1 METNDKHSE
10 EEFSFDWKKKG
21 VGNKERLSLKHDTKE
36 AQKYNENKKS
46 PLSNKNKVKP
56 ENLPLGLKKLRKK
69 IRDMYDEEDDDEN
82 DSFFAHIKMPE
93 QEEDTSLLY
102 ALTDDEKDIFKQ
114 KNTFE
119 NIKMQQTA
127 GKMEALHIAN
137 NLAREA
143 GLNNLSQSA
152 LQQGMQEATFAP
164 QATQEKVIKKEVNQ
178 KLGIS
183 GKIEDGKIIQ
193 AARGIKKVEQL
204 GGQSAMKNMEM
215 KDIIKAGEQKL
226 SEIEL
231 AELILEKS
239 GQDVKKRKNKLNK
252 TKDNIEL
259 KQFKTS
265 HDKRP
270 NKSSGNRNT
279 HLGR

>member
-1 METNDKHSE
+1 METNDKHIE
-10 EEFSFDWKKKG
+10 EEFSFDWKKNG
-21 VGNKERLSLKHDTKE
+21 VGNNERLSLKHDAKE
-36 AQKYNENKKS
+36 AQKYKEKQKS
-46 PLSNKNKVKP
+46 PLSSKKKVNP

-69 IRDMYDEEDDDEN
+69 IRDIYDEEDEDEN
-82 DSFFAHIKMPE
+82 DTFFAHIKMPE
-93 QEEDTSLLY
+93 QEEDNSLLY
-102 ALTDDEKDIFKQ
+102 ALSDEEKNIFRQ
-114 KNTFE
+114 KNTIE
-119 NIKMQQTA
+119 NTKMQQDA

-143 GLNNLSQSA
+143 GLNNISRKA
-152 LQQGMQEATFAP
+152 IEVGMQEATFNP
-164 QATQEKVIKKEVNQ
+164 KQTQEEVIKKEVGG
-178 KLGIS
+178 KLGIK

-204 GGQSAMKNMEM
+204 GGQKAAQNLEM
-215 KDIIKAGEQKL
+215 KDIVKAGEQKL

-259 KQFKTS
+259 KHFE
-265 HDKRP
+265 H
-270 NKSSGNRNT
+270 NKPESKKSFAENKNA